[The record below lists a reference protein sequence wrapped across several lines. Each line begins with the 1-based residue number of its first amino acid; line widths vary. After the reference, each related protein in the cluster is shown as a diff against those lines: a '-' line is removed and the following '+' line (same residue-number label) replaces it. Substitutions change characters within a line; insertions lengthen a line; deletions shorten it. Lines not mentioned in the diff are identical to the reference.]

1 MEPHTIPQAEGQ
13 FHDLTVG
20 DPSHAGARSAPAPAG
35 VRTAGDVHV
44 PGVGDPFAAQA
55 AVDPAAQAYAAPA
68 APVAPPGYEDPYA
81 AAADP
86 GYAAVAPA
94 HDPYADPY
102 AAAADPGYA
111 AEPAAPA
118 DPYAAAADPYAAA
131 ADPGYAAEPAAPAE
145 YLGQAPAAPAAESH
159 SPLEPA
165 PADHG
170 LAGEGTPE
178 EPPAHDPTIGADGE
192 LLLDGLS
199 SPSGVARHCRTDLDA
214 AIALGLLTPEQVA
227 AAQAL
232 SAEQGRLADAI
243 LLEQGAISPENMARA
258 VSERHGIEL
267 IDLSLFKLDFTA
279 ANLIDPAAAKRYEA
293 LPVKMITER
302 VVMVAMVDPANI
314 IVIDDISL
322 MTGLDVRPVVASRED
337 VATAISRLTRLDDVV
352 SGDGVDELEDDD
364 SGVVDLRGGVDDAPV
379 IKLVNQVIAQAV
391 ERGASDIHLQAGEFG
406 MRVRYR
412 VDGVLVDAADVPK
425 KMAAGLVSRVK
436 IMATLDIAERRI
448 PQDGRISLSI
458 DGHKLD
464 LRVVTLPSVHG
475 EAVIMRILDKS
486 SVVMDLDILGMRQ
499 EERERFET
507 GFHQAYGAVLVTG
520 PTGSGKST
528 TLYAALGAI
537 NTPEKNIITIED
549 PVEYQLAG
557 VNQVQVNPKAGL
569 SFATGLRALMRA
581 DPDVIMVGEIRD
593 KETAQIAI
601 ESALTGHLV
610 LSTLHTNDAPSAVS
624 RLMEMGIEPFLIA
637 SSVETVVAQRL
648 ARKLCK
654 HCKAETEL
662 SVEVLKVN
670 GFDLDQPLKAF
681 EAKGCSR
688 CGHSGYKGRLGLYE
702 VMSANDDIRE
712 MITARATADEI
723 GAAAR
728 KTGMRTL
735 RDDGIAKVESG
746 LTSIQEVAR
755 VCGTT

>member
-13 FHDLTVG
+13 SHDLMVTGEGFASDVAG
-20 DPSHAGARSAPAPAG
+20 TPSAAGTPEG
-35 VRTAGDVHV
+35 VHV
-44 PGVGDPFAAQA
+44 PGV
-55 AVDPAAQAYAAPA
+55 
-68 APVAPPGYEDPYA
+68 
-81 AAADP
+81 
-86 GYAAVAPA
+86 
-94 HDPYADPY
+94 
-102 AAAADPGYA
+102 
-111 AEPAAPA
+111 A

-131 ADPGYAAEPAAPAE
+131 AAPGAYADPAAAAAQHAPADPYAGYEDPVAAHAAAQAQYEAELAAYEAHMAAQAAAEAEAARAARAEADAAEPH
-145 YLGQAPAAPAAESH
+145 AAEPH
-159 SPLEPA
+159 AASPQVDDDDDDAGTTADVAGHETLLE
-165 PADHG
+165 G
-170 LAGEGTPE
+170 LTRPQG
-178 EPPAHDPTIGADGE
+178 I
-192 LLLDGLS
+192 
-199 SPSGVARHCRTDLDA
+199 ARHARSDLEA
-214 AIALGLLTPEQVA
+214 AITLGLLTPEQVA
-227 AAQAL
+227 SAESQAI
-232 SAEQGRLADAI
+232 EQGRLADAI
-243 LLEQGAISPENMARA
+243 LVEQGAISPEGLARA
-258 VSERHGIEL
+258 VSERHGIDL
-267 IDLSLFKLDFTA
+267 VDLSLFKVDFAA

-293 LPVKMITER
+293 LPVKMVGER
-302 VVMVAMVDPANI
+302 IVMVAMVDPANI

-322 MTGLDVRPVVASRED
+322 MTGLDVQPVVASRED

-352 SGDGVDELEDDD
+352 SGDGVEELAEDADD
-364 SGVVDLRGGVDDAPV
+364 GVVDLRGGSDDAPV
-379 IKLVNQVIAQAV
+379 IKLVNQVVAQAV

-425 KMAAGLVSRVK
+425 KMAAGVVSRVK

-486 SVVMDLDILGMRQ
+486 NVVMDLDILGMRQ
-499 EERERFET
+499 EERERFEH

-537 NTPEKNIITIED
+537 NSPEKNIITIED

-569 SFATGLRALMRA
+569 TFANGLRALMRA
-581 DPDVIMVGEIRD
+581 DPDVIMIGEIRD

-637 SSVETVVAQRL
+637 SSIETVVAQRL
-648 ARKLCK
+648 SRKLCK
-654 HCKAETEL
+654 HCKEPVEL
-662 SVEVLKVN
+662 SVEVLHTN
-670 GFDLDQPLKAF
+670 GYTEQTEPINAYGP
-681 EAKGCSR
+681 KGCSR

-702 VMSANDDIRE
+702 VMGCNDE
-712 MITARATADEI
+712 MRDLITARATAEQI
-723 GAAAR
+723 GEAAR
-728 KTGMRTL
+728 RDGMRTL
-735 RDDGIAKVESG
+735 REDGIAKVAAG

-755 VCGTT
+755 VCGT

>member
-1 MEPHTIPQAEGQ
+1 DDDVAE
-13 FHDLTVG
+13 FDPTVG
-20 DPSHAGARSAPAPAG
+20 
-35 VRTAGDVHV
+35 
-44 PGVGDPFAAQA
+44 
-55 AVDPAAQAYAAPA
+55 
-68 APVAPPGYEDPYA
+68 E
-81 AAADP
+81 
-86 GYAAVAPA
+86 
-94 HDPYADPY
+94 
-102 AAAADPGYA
+102 
-111 AEPAAPA
+111 
-118 DPYAAAADPYAAA
+118 
-131 ADPGYAAEPAAPAE
+131 
-145 YLGQAPAAPAAESH
+145 
-159 SPLEPA
+159 
-165 PADHG
+165 
-170 LAGEGTPE
+170 
-178 EPPAHDPTIGADGE
+178 DGE

-199 SPSGVARHCRTDLDA
+199 RPSGIARHCRTDLDA
-214 AIALGLLTPEQVA
+214 AMALGLLTEAQIASAREVA
-227 AAQAL
+227 
-232 SAEQGRLADAI
+232 AEQGRLPEAI
-243 LLEQGAISPENMARA
+243 LTETNAISPEGMARA

-267 IDLSLFKLDFTA
+267 IDLSTFKVDFA
-279 ANLIDPAAAKRYEA
+279 ASNLIDPAAAKRYEA
-293 LPVKMITER
+293 LPVKMITDR

-352 SGDGVDELEDDD
+352 SGEGVEELDDD
-364 SGVVDLRGGVDDAPV
+364 DNGGVVDLRGGVDDAPV
-379 IKLVNQVIAQAV
+379 IKLVNQVVAQAV

-425 KMAAGLVSRVK
+425 KMAAGVVSRVK

-486 SVVMDLDILGMRQ
+486 NVVMDLDILGMRD
-499 EERERFET
+499 EERHRFET

-662 SVEVLKVN
+662 SVDVLKVN
-670 GFDLDQPLKAF
+670 GFDLAQPLKAF
-681 EAKGCSR
+681 EPKGCSR
-688 CGHSGYKGRLGLYE
+688 CGHTGYKGRLGLYE
-702 VMSANDDIRE
+702 VMSNNDDIRE
-712 MITARATADEI
+712 LITAHATADQI
-723 GAAAR
+723 GEVAR
-728 KTGMRTL
+728 ASGMRTL
-735 RDDGIAKVESG
+735 RDDGIAKVAAG
-746 LTSIQEVAR
+746 MTSIQEVAR

>member
-1 MEPHTIPQAEGQ
+1 MEPHTIPQTEGQ
-13 FHDLTVG
+13 YLDLTVEG
-20 DPSHAGARSAPAPAG
+20 TGRAGASVPAPSAG
-35 VRTAGDVHV
+35 GVYV
-44 PGVGDPFAAQA
+44 PSAGDPFAAQQPEA
-55 AVDPAAQAYAAPA
+55 YGRRAGDYGDPAATPAYEAEAAGAGYGAPA
-68 APVAPPGYEDPYA
+68 PGA
-81 AAADP
+81 
-86 GYAAVAPA
+86 
-94 HDPYADPY
+94 YADPY
-102 AAAADPGYA
+102 AD
-111 AEPAAPA
+111 AAP
-118 DPYAAAADPYAAA
+118 P
-131 ADPGYAAEPAAPAE
+131 
-145 YLGQAPAAPAAESH
+145 
-159 SPLEPA
+159 PA
-165 PADHG
+165 PPVEA
-170 LAGEGTPE
+170 
-178 EPPAHDPTIGADGE
+178 PPAHDPTVGEDGE
-192 LLLDGLS
+192 LLLEGLHR
-199 SPSGVARHCRTDLDA
+199 PSGLARHCRTDLDA
-214 AIALGLLTPEQVA
+214 AITLGMLTEEQVA
-227 AAQAL
+227 EAQQL
-232 SAEQGRLADAI
+232 SAEQGRLAEAI
-243 LLEQGAISPENMARA
+243 LIENGAISPESLARA

-279 ANLIDPAAAKRYEA
+279 SNLIDPAAAKRYEA
-293 LPVKMITER
+293 LPVKMITDR

-322 MTGLDVRPVVASRED
+322 MTGLDVRPVVGSRD
-337 VATAISRLTRLDDVV
+337 DIATAISRLTRLDDVV
-352 SGDGVDELEDDD
+352 SGDGVEELDESLTDG
-364 SGVVDLRGGVDDAPV
+364 GVVDLRGGVDDAPV

-486 SVVMDLDILGMRQ
+486 SVVMDLDILGMQ
-499 EERERFET
+499 KAERERFEH

-537 NTPEKNIITIED
+537 NSPEKNIITIED

-593 KETAQIAI
+593 RETAQIAI

-637 SSVETVVAQRL
+637 SSIETVVAQRL
-648 ARKLCK
+648 SRKLCK
-654 HCKAETEL
+654 HCKEPVTL
-662 SVEVLKVN
+662 TVEVLKTN
-670 GFDLDQPLKAF
+670 GYDRDEPLEAF
-681 EAKGCSR
+681 GPKGCSR

-702 VMSANDDIRE
+702 VMAANDEIRDL
-712 MITARATADEI
+712 ITARSTADQI
-723 GAAAR
+723 GEAAR
-728 KTGMRTL
+728 RNGMGTL
-735 RDDGIAKVESG
+735 RDDGIAKVEMG

-755 VCGTT
+755 VCGT

>member
-1 MEPHTIPQAEGQ
+1 
-13 FHDLTVG
+13 
-20 DPSHAGARSAPAPAG
+20 HAG
-35 VRTAGDVHV
+35 
-44 PGVGDPFAAQA
+44 
-55 AVDPAAQAYAAPA
+55 
-68 APVAPPGYEDPYA
+68 
-81 AAADP
+81 
-86 GYAAVAPA
+86 
-94 HDPYADPY
+94 
-102 AAAADPGYA
+102 
-111 AEPAAPA
+111 EP
-118 DPYAAAADPYAAA
+118 
-131 ADPGYAAEPAAPAE
+131 APAE
-145 YLGQAPAAPAAESH
+145 YAAPPAAY
-159 SPLEPA
+159 EPPVDGPTA
-165 PADHG
+165 Y
-170 LAGEGTPE
+170 
-178 EPPAHDPTIGADGE
+178 EPPAEPEFNAHVGEDGE
-192 LLLDGLS
+192 LLLEGLTR
-199 SPSGVARHCRTDLDA
+199 PSGKLRHCRSDLDA
-214 AIALGLLTPEQVA
+214 ALELGLVTPEQVA
-227 AAQAL
+227 EANGL
-232 SAEQGRLADAI
+232 SMEQGRLPEAI
-243 LLEQGAISPENMARA
+243 LLETGGVSPEGLARA

-267 IDLSLFKLDFTA
+267 IDLSSFKLDFTA

-293 LPVKMITER
+293 LPVKMISDR

-314 IVIDDISL
+314 IVLDDISL

-337 VATAISRLTRLDDVV
+337 IAQAISRLTRLDDVV
-352 SGDGVDELEDDD
+352 SGDGVDELDESATDG
-364 SGVVDLRGGVDDAPV
+364 GVVDLRGGVDDAPV

-486 SVVMDLDILGMRQ
+486 SVVMDLDILGMRE
-499 EERERFET
+499 EERNRFET
-507 GFHQAYGAVLVTG
+507 GFHQAYGADLVTR
-520 PTGSGKST
+520 PTGAGKT
-528 TLYAALGAI
+528 TTHYAALGAI

-648 ARKLCK
+648 TRKLCK
-654 HCKAETEL
+654 HCKVETEL
-662 SVEVLKVN
+662 SVEVLRVN
-670 GFDLDQPLKAF
+670 GFERDEPLKAW

-688 CGHSGYKGRLGLYE
+688 CGHSGYKGRMGLYE
-702 VMSANDDIRE
+702 VMSASDEIRD

-728 KTGMRTL
+728 GNGMRTL
-735 RDDGIAKVESG
+735 RDDGIAKVEMG